1 MLSSLTAQSAY
12 FEKLKNLQEGNLGAA
27 SPSTGASSSTT
38 TVTTSSG
45 LTQPRS
51 DEPISCPVASGSE
64 NDDVRINFLKT
75 MKQLLKKF
83 NTRISFIFYLH
94 IYCKKKKK
102 CQIDK

>member
-1 MLSSLTAQSAY
+1 MFSLLTAQSAY

-38 TVTTSSG
+38 TVTTTSG

-75 MKQLLKKF
+75 MKQLLNNLTHVFLSHLLQK
-83 NTRISFIFYLH
+83 L
-94 IYCKKKKK
+94 
-102 CQIDK
+102 CQIEN